1 MNQQPRQ
8 TTFEWPARE
17 RSSWLL
23 AGLIFAMLLL
33 HSAAFFLF
41 QAAAPAIN
49 PPPRTAPAVQLLTPY
64 TPNGQLSSENQFLLR
79 WVEAED
85 PALVA
90 RVPGVSLPTSL
101 QAPVPYRPSY
111 ATMRTP
117 PLGAPVEPV
126 SVLFPPA
133 RDALSIIRSGTP
145 QDQPIAREIAPRN
158 TQLTFSP
165 NLAKR
170 VSTPIQFSPQT
181 RTDKL
186 IEPTEFLI
194 GVSETGETRFVF
206 LQKRESGN
214 IPALNEEARSFVT
227 ALQFQPAPGTNITW
241 GNLTIHWGD
250 ELAAKP

>member
-1 MNQQPRQ
+1 MNDEPRQ
-8 TTFEWPARE
+8 TTFAWPTRE

-49 PPPRTAPAVQLLTPY
+49 PPPRTAPAVQLLTPF
-64 TPNGQLSSENQFLLR
+64 TTSGESSPENQSLLR
-79 WVEAED
+79 WIEAED

-90 RVPGVSLPTSL
+90 RLPDVSLPAPL

-111 ATMRTP
+111 AIPRTP
-117 PLGAPVEPV
+117 PLGAPIEPV
-126 SVLFPPA
+126 SILFPPA
-133 RDALSIIRSGTP
+133 RDALSIIQSGTP
-145 QDQPIAREIAPRN
+145 RDQPTAHQVAPRK
-158 TQLTFSP
+158 TRLSFSP

-170 VSTPIQFSPQT
+170 VARTIEFAPQT
-181 RTDKL
+181 RTDKMV
-186 IEPTEFLI
+186 EPTEFLI
-194 GVSETGETRFVF
+194 GVSETGETKFVF

-214 IPALNEEARSFVT
+214 IPALNEEARSFVST
-227 ALQFQPAPGTNITW
+227 LQFQPAPATNITW

-250 ELAAKP
+250 ELAPKP